1 MTRSTTQNVIEGFPT
16 HKDIEIR
23 AYEIY
28 RERGQE
34 EGRADEHWLAAESQL
49 MRQRLEGIGIDA
61 KTAEQL
67 VESDVMPEPRK
78 SRSFT
83 SLLMWQSIVDGQISS
98 TGRSM
103 LSL

>member
-1 MTRSTTQNVIEGFPT
+1 MTQSTNQNVIEGFPT

-28 RERGQE
+28 LERGQE
-34 EGRADEHWLAAESQL
+34 EGHADEHWLAAESQL

-67 VESDVMPEPRK
+67 VESSVMPRTK
-78 SRSFT
+78 TVS
-83 SLLMWQSIVDGQISS
+83 VGQQKK
-98 TGRSM
+98 R
-103 LSL
+103 